1 MENIS
6 ILKSKWFNNEID
18 KIVSTGM
25 SKADIARHLDV
36 APQYLNSL
44 VSGARNITDQFLDK
58 FIEIFNINQFDLLY
72 RNNTNDIKANSP
84 SSKNLIPFYDDVS
97 TIGGVNTMSASMEG
111 RMPSNEFI
119 DAGDWF
125 IGATA
130 AIRHYGDSMN
140 EYPSGCILALKEIHD
155 KRQIV
160 WGRNYC
166 VETDEMRVTKRL
178 QAGSDEY
185 LMAYSTNTETYP
197 DGHLVHEPFP
207 IYKETIRRIFMV
219 IGCVIKEYSSGP
231 VMIKND

>member
-6 ILKSKWFNNEID
+6 ILKSRWFNNEIE
-18 KIVSTGM
+18 KIVSKGM
-25 SKADIARHLDV
+25 SKADIARTLDV

-44 VSGARNITDQFLDK
+44 ISGARNITDQFLDK
-58 FIEIFNINQFDLLY
+58 FIESFNIKQFDLLDKQK
-72 RNNTNDIKANSP
+72 NNDVEGDLSFK
-84 SSKNLIPFYDDVS
+84 KNLIPFYDDVS
-97 TIGGVNTMSASMEG
+97 TIGGVNTLSATMDG
-111 RMPSNEFI
+111 HMPSNEFI

-130 AIRHYGDSMN
+130 ALRHYGDSMN

-231 VMIKND
+231 VMIK

>member
-6 ILKSKWFNNEID
+6 ILKSRWFNNEIE

-25 SKADIARHLDV
+25 SKADIARTLDV

-58 FIEIFNINQFDLLY
+58 FIETFNINQFDLLY
-72 RNNTNDIKANSP
+72 KQKNSDIEGELSFK
-84 SSKNLIPFYDDVS
+84 KNLIPFYDDVS
-97 TIGGVNTMSASMEG
+97 TIGGINTLSAPMDG
-111 RMPSNEFI
+111 HMPSNEFI

>member
-6 ILKSKWFNNEID
+6 ILKSRWFNNEIE
-18 KIVSTGM
+18 KIVSKGM
-25 SKADIARHLDV
+25 SKADIARTLDV

-58 FIEIFNINQFDLLY
+58 FIESFNIKQFDLLDKQKS
-72 RNNTNDIKANSP
+72 NDVEGDLSFK
-84 SSKNLIPFYDDVS
+84 KNLIPFYDDVS
-97 TIGGVNTMSASMEG
+97 TIGGVNTLSATMDG
-111 RMPSNEFI
+111 HMPSNEFI

-130 AIRHYGDSMN
+130 ALRHYGDSMN

-178 QAGSDEY
+178 QAGTDEY

-231 VMIKND
+231 VMIK

>member
-6 ILKSKWFNNEID
+6 ILKSRWFNNEIE
-18 KIVSTGM
+18 KIVSKGM
-25 SKADIARHLDV
+25 SKADIARTLDV

-44 VSGARNITDQFLDK
+44 ISGARNITDQFLDK
-58 FIEIFNINQFDLLY
+58 FIESFDIKQFDLLDKQK
-72 RNNTNDIKANSP
+72 NNDVEGDLSFK
-84 SSKNLIPFYDDVS
+84 KNLIPFYDDVS
-97 TIGGVNTMSASMEG
+97 TIGGVNTLSATMDG
-111 RMPSNEFI
+111 HMPSNEFI

-130 AIRHYGDSMN
+130 ALRHYGDSMN

-178 QAGSDEY
+178 QAGTDEY

-231 VMIKND
+231 VMIK